1 MQDIS
6 ELTISAHVLTVQEDE
21 ERNPSNFSNI
31 ADQYLIPQSKTNTH
45 WTLVIIY
52 TLFVLLG
59 QSSAT
64 LLGRLYY
71 SKGGN
76 CILLESL
83 QETIGFPIL
92 IPFALYFSPKYDL
105 SNNRNLSNRPSALRL
120 VTIYISLGLIQSAA
134 SVLYAVGLLNLP
146 VSTFSLISTTQ
157 LAFNALFSF
166 FLNAQKLTPLI
177 LNSLVL
183 LTMSAALLVLSSDS
197 TNPEKGS
204 KRNQLIGFSCTLIA
218 SALYSLMLSITQL
231 SFQKILKRENF
242 NVVLNM
248 IIYQSL
254 VATFVLLLSLFV
266 RGEWN
271 NLRTEME
278 NFEMGNESYVIVLV
292 LTTLAWQVCSIGAVG
307 LIFEV
312 SSLFAN
318 VIGTV
323 SLPVV
328 PILAAIF
335 FDEKMDGPK
344 VISIFLAAWGFAS
357 YIYQQYLDNYKTR
370 KASELV
376 NEVAE
381 ASLVENFSNEK
392 IIL

>member
-1 MQDIS
+1 MQDIF

-92 IPFALYFSPKYDL
+92 IPFALYFSPKYNL
-105 SNNRNLSNRPSALRL
+105 SNNRNVSNQPSALRL

>member
-1 MQDIS
+1 MQDIF

-105 SNNRNLSNRPSALRL
+105 SNNRNLSNQPSALRL

>member
-92 IPFALYFSPKYDL
+92 IPFTLYFSPKYDL

-254 VATFVLLLSLFV
+254 VATFVLLLALFV

-278 NFEMGNESYVIVLV
+278 NFEMGKESYVIVLV

>member
-1 MQDIS
+1 MQDIF

-92 IPFALYFSPKYDL
+92 IPFALYFSPKYNL
-105 SNNRNLSNRPSALRL
+105 SNNRNVSNQPSALRL

-254 VATFVLLLSLFV
+254 VATFVLLLALFV

-278 NFEMGNESYVIVLV
+278 NFEMGKESYVIVLV

-318 VIGTV
+318 VISTV